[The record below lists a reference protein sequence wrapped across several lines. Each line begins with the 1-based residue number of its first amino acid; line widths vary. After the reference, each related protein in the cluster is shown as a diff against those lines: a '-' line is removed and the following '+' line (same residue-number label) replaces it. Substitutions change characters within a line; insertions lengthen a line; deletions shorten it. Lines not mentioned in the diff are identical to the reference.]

1 MGYTTQEVD
10 SLALSTLYPSYYKEM
25 QIHNWGPVDVVIT
38 DHTGKQ
44 TVIQR
49 WPRALSSQ
57 KPFVE
62 IYQREFNGRRSKDT
76 LGGAPKDIPI
86 PTKRI
91 QIPYDDFMLY
101 PVKLEEFGLT
111 VSTAEHSLV
120 AKNMLV
126 ESEYCPDLQE
136 SASDFELTDPRF
148 VFEVK
153 DPMNRFEVLYVQ
165 ALGQTICIRCRHSNR
180 LVPLI
185 DGECGEVTT
194 EATTL
199 SCYLRYPSNH
209 LQEERATVPVFT
221 INLKDIDLEEPY
233 RVQSGDIVCVAS
245 SIESLQ
251 RVIVKKDAGVNS
263 SAIQVTGMISK
274 EVHDQTV
281 ANLQAQI
288 AEDKKTADN
297 RLRSQITAKDA
308 TIADLKAKLEES
320 IRERN
325 EFKRLNEYWS
335 SVNTAN
341 VERYAKEEKLAAQRE
356 DRRITEMKN
365 DHERRESL
373 FKFAI
378 AVLTAITTVTSAALA
393 LQAKKK

>member
-1 MGYTTQEVD
+1 
-10 SLALSTLYPSYYKEM
+10 
-25 QIHNWGPVDVVIT
+25 
-38 DHTGKQ
+38 
-44 TVIQR
+44 
-49 WPRALSSQ
+49 
-57 KPFVE
+57 
-62 IYQREFNGRRSKDT
+62 
-76 LGGAPKDIPI
+76 
-86 PTKRI
+86 
-91 QIPYDDFMLY
+91 
-101 PVKLEEFGLT
+101 
-111 VSTAEHSLV
+111 
-120 AKNMLV
+120 
-126 ESEYCPDLQE
+126 
-136 SASDFELTDPRF
+136 
-148 VFEVK
+148 
-153 DPMNRFEVLYVQ
+153 
-165 ALGQTICIRCRHSNR
+165 
-180 LVPLI
+180 LVPAI
-185 DGECGEVTT
+185 DGECEVTT
-194 EATTL
+194 EASTL

-209 LQEERATVPVFT
+209 LQEERSTVPVFT

-245 SIESLQ
+245 SMESLQ
-251 RVIVKKDAGVNS
+251 RVIAKKDAGVNS

-281 ANLQAQI
+281 ANLQNQI

-297 RLRSQITAKDA
+297 RLRSQIAVKDA
-308 TIADLKAKLEES
+308 TIADLKAKLSDS
-320 IRERN
+320 IRERD

-335 SVNTAN
+335 SVNAAN

>member
-10 SLALSTLYPSYYKEM
+10 SLALSTLYPAYYKEM

-44 TVIQR
+44 TVIPK
-49 WPRALSSQ
+49 WPRALSSA

-62 IYQREFNGRRSKDT
+62 IYQREFNGRRSKDGP
-76 LGGAPKDIPI
+76 GGASKEIPI
-86 PTKRI
+86 PCKRM

-101 PVKLEEFGLT
+101 PVKLDELGLT
-111 VSTAEHSLV
+111 VSTAEHSIV
-120 AKNMLV
+120 AKNMLA

-153 DPMNRFEVLYVQ
+153 DPLNRFEVLYVQ

-180 LVPLI
+180 LVPMI
-185 DGECGEVTT
+185 DGESIQTT
-194 EATTL
+194 EAPTL

-209 LQEERATVPVFT
+209 LQEERSTVPVFS

-245 SIESLQ
+245 SMESLQ
-251 RVIVKKDAGVNS
+251 RAIAKKDAGVN
-263 SAIQVTGMISK
+263 APIQVTGMISK

-281 ANLQAQI
+281 ANLQNQI

-297 RLRSQITAKDA
+297 RLRSQVASKDA
-308 TIADLKAKLEES
+308 TIADLKAKLNDT
-320 IRERN
+320 IRERD

-335 SVNTAN
+335 SVNAAN

>member
-10 SLALSTLYPSYYKEM
+10 SLALSTLYPAYYKEQ
-25 QIHNWGPVDVVIT
+25 QIHNWGPVDIVIT

-44 TVIQR
+44 TVIPK
-49 WPRALSSQ
+49 WPRALAAS

-62 IYQREFNGRRSKDT
+62 IYQREFNGRRSKET
-76 LGGAPKDIPI
+76 PGGAAKDIPI
-86 PTKRI
+86 PCKRMN
-91 QIPYDDFMLY
+91 IPYDDFMLY
-101 PVKLEEFGLT
+101 PVKLDELGLT
-111 VSTAEHSLV
+111 ISTAEHSLV

-136 SASDFELTDPRF
+136 SASDFELMDPRF

-153 DPMNRFEVLYVQ
+153 DPINRFDVLYVQ

-180 LVPLI
+180 LVAKI
-185 DGECGEVTT
+185 DGEVENST
-194 EATTL
+194 EASTL

-209 LQEERATVPVFT
+209 LQEERATIPVFT

-233 RVQSGDIVCVAS
+233 RVQSGDIVCVADS
-245 SIESLQ
+245 LESLQ
-251 RVIVKKDAGVNS
+251 RVIAKKDMGVNS
-263 SAIQVTGMISK
+263 TVIPVTGMISK

-281 ANLQAQI
+281 ANLQNQI

-297 RLRSQITAKDA
+297 RLRSQIAAKDA
-308 TIADLKAKLEES
+308 TIADLRSKLADS
-320 IRERN
+320 TREN
-325 EFKRLNEYWS
+325 AELKKLNEHWS
-335 SVNTAN
+335 SVNSAN
-341 VERYAKEEKLAAQRE
+341 VDRYAKEEKLAAQRE

-365 DHERRESL
+365 DQERRETL

-378 AVLTAITTVTSAALA
+378 AILTGITTITAAALA
-393 LQAKKK
+393 LQSKKK

>member
-10 SLALSTLYPSYYKEM
+10 SLALSTLYPAYYKEM

-44 TVIQR
+44 TVIPK
-49 WPRALSSQ
+49 WPRALSSG

-62 IYQREFNGRRSKDT
+62 ICQREFNGRRSKDSP
-76 LGGAPKDIPI
+76 GGAPKEIPI
-86 PTKRI
+86 PCKRM

-101 PVKLEEFGLT
+101 PVKLDELGLT

-120 AKNMLV
+120 AKNMLA

-153 DPMNRFEVLYVQ
+153 DPLNRFEVLYVQ

-180 LVPLI
+180 LVPMI
-185 DGECGEVTT
+185 DGESIQTT
-194 EATTL
+194 EASML

-209 LQEERATVPVFT
+209 LQEERSTIPVFS

-245 SIESLQ
+245 SMESLQ
-251 RVIVKKDAGVNS
+251 RVIAKKDAGVNS
-263 SAIQVTGMISK
+263 SPIQVTGMISK

-281 ANLQAQI
+281 ANLQNQI
-288 AEDKKTADN
+288 AEDKRIADN
-297 RLRSQITAKDA
+297 KLRSMTASKDA
-308 TIADLKAKLEES
+308 TIADLKSKLNES
-320 IRERN
+320 IRERD

-335 SVNTAN
+335 SVNSAN
-341 VERYAKEEKLAAQRE
+341 IERYAKEEKLAAQRE
-356 DRRITEMKN
+356 DRRIIEMKN

-378 AVLTAITTVTSAALA
+378 AILTAITTVTSAALA
-393 LQAKKK
+393 LQSKKK